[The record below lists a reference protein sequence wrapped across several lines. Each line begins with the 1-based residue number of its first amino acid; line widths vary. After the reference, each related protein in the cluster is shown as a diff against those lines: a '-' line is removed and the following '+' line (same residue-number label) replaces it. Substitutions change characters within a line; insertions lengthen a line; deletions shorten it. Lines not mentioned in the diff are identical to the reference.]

1 MDNPDT
7 IRRKYYSLER
17 IKDNF
22 PKYVVTMDEYRYPSK
37 SGIVHLQAWDFCKE
51 LHKLEF

>member
-7 IRRKYYSLER
+7 IRREYYSLER

-22 PKYVVTMDEYRYPSK
+22 PKYVVTMDEYRFQARAALFIFRLGIFVK
-37 SGIVHLQAWDFCKE
+37 SFIN
-51 LHKLEF
+51 